1 MSSDGWTI
9 SEALAQF
16 AAQGMPV
23 DETRFRLAVRA
34 ARLKPVA
41 ETRPGDRGGRGYQMF
56 EIAQLQHL
64 HAWLMAQDRLTET

>member
-1 MSSDGWTI
+1 MTGDGWTI
-9 SEALAQF
+9 PEACAQF
-16 AAQGMPV
+16 RAQGMPV
-23 DETRFRLAVRA
+23 DEARFRLAVRA

-41 ETRPGDRGGRGYQMF
+41 ETRPGGRGGRGYHLY